1 MEVNFQTL
9 YRWQYRKHS
18 LRYAGGIS
26 MKKGWT
32 AGKIIAVILGSIAAF
47 GVLWIALVI
56 SILQLSYFVS
66 RIEGGSDN
74 IYGQY
79 QEEDKAKESRKNP
92 AEDTYGEKDSEY
104 PGDDSYGE
112 KDFEYSGED
121 SYDTDEEYYD
131 FANALRDDL
140 EYSIEFKT
148 SLRDDFDLG
157 EGQGSAKVEFHYPV
171 VMGNVKNLDGINQ
184 VIQEEIHIVEEHVAS
199 SVRYLT
205 AEEVYSFTGEG
216 YVTYMSEDILS
227 VAYVE
232 YGYLNGSYLESYI
245 VSYNIDMQT
254 GMVMNN
260 THLLGIDDK
269 FSIDFRERCEKQN
282 GTVDSLYYMSDQE
295 ITDYLTDEAYLII
308 FYTPLGME
316 VGFNFYDGWVTVTYK
331 DYEKYQKKF

>member
-1 MEVNFQTL
+1 
-9 YRWQYRKHS
+9 
-18 LRYAGGIS
+18 

-32 AGKIIAVILGSIAAF
+32 AGKIIAVALGSIAAS
-47 GVLWIALVI
+47 GVLWIAFVI
-56 SILQLSYFVS
+56 SILQLFYFVS
-66 RIEGGSDN
+66 KIEDGSYN
-74 IYGQY
+74 TYGQY
-79 QEEDKAKESRKNP
+79 QETDEAKESRENP
-92 AEDTYGEKDSEY
+92 PDDTYG
-104 PGDDSYGE
+104 G
-112 KDFEYSGED
+112 KDFEYPED
-121 SYDTDEEYYD
+121 DSNDTDEEYYD

-148 SLRDDFDLG
+148 YLRDDFNSE
-157 EGQGSAKVEFHYPV
+157 EGKGIAKVEFQYPV

-199 SVRYLT
+199 SVWYLT
-205 AEEVYSFTGEG
+205 EEEVYSFTGES

-245 VSYNIDMQT
+245 VSYNIDIQT

-260 THLLGIDDK
+260 THLLGIDDD
-269 FSIDFRERCEKQN
+269 FSVDFRERCEEQN
-282 GTVDSLYYMSDQE
+282 GIVDSLYYMSDQE
-295 ITDYLTDEAYLII
+295 ITDYLTDEDYLII

-331 DYEKYQKKF
+331 DYEKYQKKL